1 MQLSPGKAFAPKIS
15 DGHSRQKVH
24 SREGFTPPTGGSR
37 GIVEKKFTSGK
48 DLRLLHGGPGG
59 VPGGSRGGYTP
70 VPGGVVDEL
79 RLLHPHLRPISM
91 HLKNASMDMLAIN
104 GHSLFEN
111 EHFRVISGIL
121 AV

>member
-1 MQLSPGKAFAPKIS
+1 M
-15 DGHSRQKVH
+15 V
-24 SREGFTPPTGGSR
+24 
-37 GIVEKKFTSGK
+37 IVEKKFTSGK
-48 DLRLLHGGPGG
+48 DLRLLHPPTGG
-59 VPGGSRGGYTP
+59 VPGGSPGGPAGVTP
-70 VPGGVVDEL
+70 PSRGGVVDEL

-91 HLKNASMDMLAIN
+91 HFKNASIDMIAIN

>member
-1 MQLSPGKAFAPKIS
+1 MVIVDKKFTPGK
-15 DGHSRQKVH
+15 DLRLL
-24 SREGFTPPTGGSR
+24 R
-37 GIVEKKFTSGK
+37 GVQMVIVEKKFTSGK

-59 VPGGSRGGYTP
+59 VPRGSRGGYTP